1 MFSDATTDGLGV
13 TEYKSKATL
22 LKANLGWVYAA
33 NQVIA
38 DDCSAVRLKL
48 MRRMP
53 DGDEEEVFKHEV
65 LDLLFNPN
73 NIITSKQMWNLY
85 FQYLNLTGEAYII
98 KLDRQGNPLTDNHK
112 LPTALLPLPSHLCE
126 FRLPLDDNF
135 DHSTVNFA
143 GSDYP
148 IQAFL
153 RDTNPNLETPYCH
166 IPGYVAP
173 LNKHDCGI
181 IREYRNYF
189 Y

>member
-1 MFSDATTDGLGV
+1 MFSDDATDGLGV
-13 TEYKSKATL
+13 TEYKSKATQ
-22 LKANLGWVYAA
+22 LKANLGWVYAT

-48 MRRMP
+48 MRRMS

-65 LDLLFNPN
+65 LDLLSNPN

-153 RDTNPNLETPYCH
+153 RDINPNPKCF
-166 IPGYVAP
+166 
-173 LNKHDCGI
+173 
-181 IREYRNYF
+181 IRAYF
-189 Y
+189 ARACRLISTIVV